1 MATATTVLHVRG
13 HTPSEVERAL
23 DVIFA
28 AEDRPRTFRLE
39 GTYSAVLKRLLDPS
53 LEAPYQYLIC
63 RPHPASEWNPLL
75 ELGNRTEGLDRE
87 LSRRLGGCAVV
98 SLFNY
103 GEVVSGY
110 RVVANGIAV
119 DQYVSDPT
127 YNLDES
133 AAPQVDPDA
142 SGHPEKFADLLPT
155 GTAPADFIRIVLR
168 PGWWEEHEADLTG
181 TITDD
186 HDSDDLVDESDRMR
200 CIGLA
205 LELWG
210 PHEYPFWQDA
220 DEIPDNIAGPA
231 LAMAFQ

>member
-1 MATATTVLHVRG
+1 MATTTTVLHVHG
-13 HTPSEVERAL
+13 HAPTEVEQAL
-23 DVIFA
+23 DAIFA

-39 GTYSAVLKRLLDPS
+39 GTYSAVLKRLFDAS
-53 LEAPYQYLIC
+53 IEAQYQYLIC
-63 RPHPASEWNPLL
+63 RPHPASDWTPVL
-75 ELGNRTEGLDRE
+75 ELGNRTDGLDRE

-110 RVVANGIAV
+110 RVVANGVTV
-119 DQYVSDPT
+119 DQYLSDPT

-133 AAPQVDPDA
+133 TPPEVIPDA

-155 GTAPADFIRIVLR
+155 GTAPNDFRRVVLR
-168 PGWWEEHEADLTG
+168 PGWWE
-181 TITDD
+181 D
-186 HDSDDLVDESDRMR
+186 HDTNSTGPVTDESDSDELVDESDRMR

-220 DEIPDNIAGPA
+220 DDIPDAVAGPA
-231 LAMAFQ
+231 LAMAYQ